1 MYALGRDDIC
11 SIRPVISNW
20 WSLGGETLASI
31 SVRSGPTQ
39 VVLMYRVQQPG
50 GEWLSVEEPTQIART
65 PCNRPWF
72 VCPEPSCGRRTAI
85 LFITERNFR
94 CRRCC
99 KLSYGSQ
106 RESRADR
113 GLRRVQNIRR
123 RLGGGPSLLERFPDK
138 PKGMRWATYDG
149 LREEAQR
156 AEMGVSR
163 AHAKDVRLIRTS
175 LCRRLYSA
183 AIPSYR
189 GVVHKTHFR
198 FRPTACCAL
207 DSLALAADSELSR
220 PSKSSCIG
228 A

>member
-1 MYALGRDDIC
+1 MISGKKTLPRPPTWQKRHLLD
-11 SIRPVISNW
+11 RPVISHAI
-20 WSLGGETLASI
+20 GRAQAAETLASI

-50 GEWLSVEEPTQIART
+50 GEWLSVEEPIQIART

-72 VCPEPSCGRRTAI
+72 VCPERSCGRRTAI

-113 GLRRVQNIRR
+113 GLRRVRNIRR

-138 PKGMRWATYDG
+138 PKGDALEHLRWA
-149 LREEAQR
+149 
-156 AEMGVSR
+156 
-163 AHAKDVRLIRTS
+163 
-175 LCRRLYSA
+175 
-183 AIPSYR
+183 
-189 GVVHKTHFR
+189 
-198 FRPTACCAL
+198 
-207 DSLALAADSELSR
+207 
-220 PSKSSCIG
+220 
-228 A
+228 